1 MGKLGDMNKLRQ
13 QAMQMQKNLAAQ
25 TITVEENGVKVVITG
40 DQKII
45 SIEIQGLSNEVLN
58 DVINKAIRKSQE
70 LAAKELMN
78 VSGGMGGLMGNQT
91 CRLHMECKIPFCTD
105 CLANQYLLEADALNA
120 ANKKAALM
128 WILQG
133 KCTRAEEMLNRLGGK
148 EKVEELAS
156 EYTKKAASEIN
167 WEQ

>member
-1 MGKLGDMNKLRQ
+1 MMGKLGDMNKLRQ

-58 DVINKAIRKSQE
+58 ETINKAIRKSQE

-78 VSGGMGGLMGNQT
+78 VSGGMGGLMG
-91 CRLHMECKIPFCTD
+91 
-105 CLANQYLLEADALNA
+105 
-120 ANKKAALM
+120 
-128 WILQG
+128 
-133 KCTRAEEMLNRLGGK
+133 GG
-148 EKVEELAS
+148 
-156 EYTKKAASEIN
+156 N
-167 WEQ
+167 

>member
-13 QAMQMQKNLAAQ
+13 QAMTMQKNLAAQ

-78 VSGGMGGLMGNQT
+78 VSGGMGGLMGN
-91 CRLHMECKIPFCTD
+91 
-105 CLANQYLLEADALNA
+105 
-120 ANKKAALM
+120 
-128 WILQG
+128 
-133 KCTRAEEMLNRLGGK
+133 
-148 EKVEELAS
+148 
-156 EYTKKAASEIN
+156 
-167 WEQ
+167 

>member
-40 DQKII
+40 DQKIV

-58 DVINKAIRKSQE
+58 EVINKAIRKSQE

-78 VSGGMGGLMGNQT
+78 VSGGMGGLMGGN
-91 CRLHMECKIPFCTD
+91 
-105 CLANQYLLEADALNA
+105 
-120 ANKKAALM
+120 
-128 WILQG
+128 
-133 KCTRAEEMLNRLGGK
+133 
-148 EKVEELAS
+148 
-156 EYTKKAASEIN
+156 
-167 WEQ
+167 